1 MLRVIEVLL
10 VITAALCGVVA
21 FLVVFVATAHT
32 RRKTREL
39 KMPGQPWGVESP
51 RLHILEGS
59 GIRYPETG
67 TKLPSPP
74 TD

>member
-51 RLHILEGS
+51 RLHIVEES
-59 GIRYPETG
+59 GTPCPVTG
-67 TKLPSPP
+67 TKDP
-74 TD
+74 TPH